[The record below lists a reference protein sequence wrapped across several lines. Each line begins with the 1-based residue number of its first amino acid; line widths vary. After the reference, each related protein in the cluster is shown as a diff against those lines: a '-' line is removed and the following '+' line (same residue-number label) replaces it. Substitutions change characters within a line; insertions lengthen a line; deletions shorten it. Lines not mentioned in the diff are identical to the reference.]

1 MTMSAPAGA
10 PASTPTT
17 TPDPAGAA
25 APAPRGS
32 LEIRNVSKAF
42 PNVQALTDVS
52 LDVRPGEILAFM
64 GENGAGKSTLLKIIN
79 GDYQPDTGTLTLD
92 GKPLVFSNPR
102 AAHKAGIRVIYQEP
116 EIIPGVTVAENIWIG
131 ELPKRMGLLDR
142 GRLNEQVRRSLVEY
156 GFQDLLPIN
165 LLGDQLSS
173 AQRQIVEIMRALKS
187 GVRVL
192 ALDEPTSSLTDDEV
206 ERLFT
211 LVRRLRDEG
220 VAIVYVSHRIKEILQ
235 LCDRVAILRDG
246 KLVAVR
252 PAAGLTDDEIVR
264 LMVGRELA
272 DVFHRR
278 PAAGGREV
286 LRIEHVQSNWH
297 NDVSFHIDAGEVVGF
312 AGLVGAGRTELAK
325 VVFGELP
332 MNSGTVVLDGKQVAI
347 RRPDDAIAKGIGFA
361 PEDRKREGLI
371 LIRSVLENASL
382 AILRRLS
389 SFHFVRRGLERSV
402 VTGYVERLRVRTPSV
417 DQEVGKLSGGN
428 QQKVVL
434 ARWLAA
440 KPKVLILD
448 EPTRGIDVG
457 AKAEIYR
464 LIDDLANEGLGIMFI
479 SSELPELL
487 GLADRIYVMQNGR
500 ITGELSAAAAS
511 EEAVLALAMVDNLSA
526 ARPPAEDV
534 DTGSAN
540 LGTIDSENSI
550 VNAPEEGSAR

>member
-1 MTMSAPAGA
+1 MTIATSEL
-10 PASTPTT
+10 PASPPGT
-17 TPDPAGAA
+17 
-25 APAPRGS
+25 
-32 LEIRNVSKAF
+32 LEIRGVSKAF
-42 PNVQALTDVS
+42 PNVQALIDVS
-52 LDVRPGEILAFM
+52 IDIQPGEILAFM

-79 GDYQPDTGTLTLD
+79 GDYQPDEGTLTID
-92 GKPLVFSNPR
+92 GQQLSFANPR
-102 AAHKAGIRVIYQEP
+102 VAHKAGIRVIYQEP
-116 EIIPGVTVAENIWIG
+116 EIIPGVDVAENIWVG
-131 ELPKRMGLLDR
+131 ELPKRAGLLDR
-142 GRLNEQVRRSLVEY
+142 RRLNEQVQRSLAEY
-156 GFQDLLPIN
+156 GFEDILPIN

-206 ERLFT
+206 TRLFT
-211 LVRRLRDEG
+211 LVRRLRDQG
-220 VAIVYVSHRIKEILQ
+220 VAIIYVSHRIKEILR

-246 KLVAVR
+246 RLITIK
-252 PAAGLTDDEIVR
+252 PASELTETEIVR
-264 LMVGRELA
+264 LMVGRDLS

-278 PAAGGREV
+278 PAGSGREV
-286 LRIEHVQSNWH
+286 VKVEGLHSNWH
-297 NDVSFHIDAGEVVGF
+297 KDVSFHINAGEVVGF

-325 VVFGELP
+325 VIFGELP
-332 MNSGTVVLDGKQVAI
+332 KTSGRVLLEGHSVTI

-361 PEDRKREGLI
+361 PEDRKREGLV
-371 LIRSVLENASL
+371 LIRSVLENASM

-389 SFHFVRRGLERSV
+389 RFHFVRSRLERSIAADF
-402 VTGYVERLRVRTPSV
+402 VERLRVRTPSL

-479 SSELPELL
+479 SSELPEIL
-487 GLADRIYVMQNGR
+487 GLSDRIYVMQNGR
-500 ITGELSAAAAS
+500 IKGELLGAEATEEAILNLAMAEHLSAAPVKT
-511 EEAVLALAMVDNLSA
+511 ETPVQK
-526 ARPPAEDV
+526 
-534 DTGSAN
+534 
-540 LGTIDSENSI
+540 DSTS
-550 VNAPEEGSAR
+550 

>member
-1 MTMSAPAGA
+1 MLMTASAPLAA
-10 PASTPTT
+10 KPPAR
-17 TPDPAGAA
+17 A
-25 APAPRGS
+25 GS

-42 PNVQALTDVS
+42 PNVQALQDVS
-52 LDVRPGEILAFM
+52 LDIRAGEILAFM

-79 GDYQPDTGTLTLD
+79 GDYQPDGGTLTLD
-92 GKPLVFSNPR
+92 GQQVTFANPR
-102 AAHKAGIRVIYQEP
+102 SAHRAGVRVIYQEP
-116 EIIPGVTVAENIWIG
+116 EIIPGVGVAENIWVG
-131 ELPKRMGLLDR
+131 ELPKRFGLLDR
-142 GRLNEQVRRSLVEY
+142 GQLNAQVQRSLREY
-156 GFQDLLPIN
+156 GFEDLLPMN

-173 AQRQIVEIMRALKS
+173 AQRQIVEILRALKS

-220 VAIVYVSHRIKEILQ
+220 VAIIYVSHRIKEILR

-246 KLVAVR
+246 RLIAVK
-252 PAAGLTDDEIVR
+252 PAAELNDAEIVR
-264 LMVGRELA
+264 LMVGRDLS
-272 DVFHRR
+272 DVFRDR
-278 PAAGGREV
+278 AAGSVGREV
-286 LRIEHVQSNWH
+286 LRVESVNSNWH
-297 NDVSFHIDAGEVVGF
+297 RDVSFHIKAGEVVGF
-312 AGLVGAGRTELAK
+312 GGLVGAGRSELAK
-325 VVFGELP
+325 VIFGELP
-332 MNSGTVVLDGKQVAI
+332 KSSGTIVLDGKKVTI

-361 PEDRKREGLI
+361 PEDRKREGLV

-389 SFHFVRRGLERSV
+389 VLHFVRRGMERSV
-402 VTGYVERLRVRTPSV
+402 VTGYVDKLRVRTPSV

-464 LIDDLANEGLGIMFI
+464 LVDDLAQQGLGIMFI
-479 SSELPELL
+479 SSEMPELL

-500 ITGELSAAAAS
+500 ITGELPAAEAS

-526 ARPPAEDV
+526 APTQNAATAASTIQE
-534 DTGSAN
+534 TSA
-540 LGTIDSENSI
+540 
-550 VNAPEEGSAR
+550 V

>member
-1 MTMSAPAGA
+1 MTM
-10 PASTPTT
+10 TT
-17 TPDPAGAA
+17 A
-25 APAPRGS
+25 APPLSASPPETGN
-32 LEIRNVSKAF
+32 LEIRHVSKAF

-52 LDVRPGEILAFM
+52 LDIRPGEILAFM

-79 GDYQPDTGTLTLD
+79 GDYQPDAGTLTMD
-92 GKPLVFSNPR
+92 GRRLTFPNPR
-102 AAHKAGIRVIYQEP
+102 AAHNFGVRVIYQEP
-116 EIIPGVTVAENIWIG
+116 EIIPGVDVSENIWVG
-131 ELPKRMGLLDR
+131 ELPKRMGFVDR
-142 GRLNEQVRRSLVEY
+142 RKLNDTVRRSLAEY
-156 GFQDLLPIN
+156 GFEDALPMG

-173 AQRQIVEIMRALKS
+173 AQRQLVEIMRALKS

-220 VAIVYVSHRIKEILQ
+220 VAIIYVSHRIKEILR

-246 KLVAVR
+246 RLVAVK
-252 PAAGLTDDEIVR
+252 PAAELTDAEIVR
-264 LMVGRELA
+264 LMVGRELS
-272 DVFHRR
+272 DVFQRH
-278 PAAGGREV
+278 PAVTGHEV
-286 LRIEHVQSNWH
+286 LRVAGLNSNWH
-297 NDVSFHIDAGEVVGF
+297 RNINFYINAGEVVGF
-312 AGLVGAGRTELAK
+312 AGLIGAGRTELAK

-332 MNSGTVVLDGKQVAI
+332 KSGGTVTLDGRDVNV
-347 RRPDDAIAKGIGFA
+347 RRPDDAIAKGVGFA
-361 PEDRKREGLI
+361 PEDRKREGLV

-382 AILRRLS
+382 AILPRISR
-389 SFHFVRRGLERSV
+389 FHFVRRGLERAI
-402 VTGYVERLRVRTPSV
+402 VTGYVSKLRVRTPSV

-500 ITGELSAAAAS
+500 ITGELPGASAT
-511 EEAVLALAMVDNLSA
+511 EEAVLALAMADNLSQAPSGA
-526 ARPPAEDV
+526 ASTPAE
-534 DTGSAN
+534 GS
-540 LGTIDSENSI
+540 TK
-550 VNAPEEGSAR
+550 